1 MIKDRRFRPKT
12 TLDNCILSLCYSSSV
27 SVLLV
32 WPGLTVL
39 ISQVPLLLPSPNK
52 GKGPPWKQAADNLT
66 VSGACA
72 QACLAPL
79 SSSSLPFR
87 LVSPLGVFSHPLTV
101 AHLLSPTWTFSLL
114 VQPCLRLFDFSALAC
129 SGSKMT
135 LRTLPIASCP
145 WETLHLSDPGL
156 KDWLGP
162 FWSQCPA
169 GSKFT
174 GHTRTSELPV
184 VCILLGHLST

>member
-1 MIKDRRFRPKT
+1 MIKDWRFRPKT

-32 WPGLTVL
+32 WTGLTVL

-52 GKGPPWKQAADNLT
+52 GKVPPWKQPANNLT

-79 SSSSLPFR
+79 SSSSHPFR
-87 LVSPLGVFSHPLTV
+87 LLSLLGVFSYPLDCSIPS
-101 AHLLSPTWTFSLL
+101 LSNLDIFPLG
-114 VQPCLRLFDFSALAC
+114 SALFRLWFFYLGLLWVQDDLGDLTR
-129 SGSKMT
+129 SQMPLGDS
-135 LRTLPIASCP
+135 PPESP
-145 WETLHLSDPGL
+145 WSERLTWAL
-156 KDWLGP
+156 
-162 FWSQCPA
+162 WSQCPA

-174 GHTRTSELPV
+174 EHTRMSELPD
-184 VCILLGHLST
+184 VCILLGHPST